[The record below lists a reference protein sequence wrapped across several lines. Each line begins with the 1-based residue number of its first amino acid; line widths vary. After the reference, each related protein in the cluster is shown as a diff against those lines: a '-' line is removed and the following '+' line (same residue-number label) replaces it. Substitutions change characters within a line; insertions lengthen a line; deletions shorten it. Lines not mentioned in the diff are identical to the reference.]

1 MAGHVVGHGGAGAG
15 DVRADM
21 LAALPRLRRFCE
33 GLCRKAGDGD
43 ELMQATVERAL
54 ARSHQFVPGTRV
66 DSWLFRI
73 AQNMFIDDRRRDR
86 RRGTHVPVDE
96 MITLAGDD
104 GRDVVEHR
112 SELAMVYRALDL
124 LPADQRAAF
133 LLVAVEGQSYRE
145 AAEILDIPQ
154 GTVMSRLA
162 RARARIATI
171 LDAPD
176 AISDSGVQ

>member
-1 MAGHVVGHGGAGAG
+1 
-15 DVRADM
+15 
-21 LAALPRLRRFCE
+21 
-33 GLCRKAGDGD
+33 
-43 ELMQATVERAL
+43 MQATVERAL

-86 RRGTHVPVDE
+86 RRGMHVPVDD
-96 MITLAGDD
+96 MIALTGDD

-112 SELAMVYRALDL
+112 SELAMVYRALDMV
-124 LPADQRAAF
+124 PPDQRAAF
-133 LLVAVEGQSYRE
+133 LLVAVDGQSYRE
-145 AAEILDIPQ
+145 AAEILNVPQ

-171 LDAPD
+171 LDAPARND
-176 AISDSGVQ
+176 EAEAKPGSQ

>member
-1 MAGHVVGHGGAGAG
+1 MAGEQAAG
-15 DVRADM
+15 DSLRADM

-33 GLCRKAGDGD
+33 GLCRQAGDGD
-43 ELMQATVERAL
+43 ELMQATLERAL

-86 RRGTHVPVDE
+86 RRGVHVPVED
-96 MITLAGDD
+96 IVSAAGED
-104 GRDVVEHR
+104 GREIVEQR
-112 SELAMVYRALDL
+112 SELAAVYRALDQ

-133 LLVAVEGQSYRE
+133 LLVAVEGQSYRQ
-145 AAEILDIPQ
+145 AAEILNVPQ

-162 RARARIATI
+162 RARARIAAQ
-171 LDAPD
+171 LDRQGENDD
-176 AISDSGVQ
+176 AR